1 MTSRDELVGLVTC
14 CDCECLTPTEGGKAP
29 YYCEYRYQHIVDDRE
44 WIKCRD
50 FVFGGDAFDVVIEE
64 G

>member
-1 MTSRDELVGLVTC
+1 MESRDQLVGLVTC
-14 CDCECLTPTEGGKAP
+14 CDCEHLISMQGGKALH
-29 YYCEYRYQHIVDDRE
+29 YCDYRYQNILDDRE